1 MTDVTTATEATA
13 HDERPEE
20 LQAPAYEIF
29 IGLLAV
35 ISLFNLA
42 VSVLPFSQAQKEI
55 AAIVDRPLTVIFLLD
70 FTSRLLRSVPKR
82 RYFIEQRGWLDLL
95 GSLPSFFRL
104 FRIFRLV
111 RVTRLLGEYGFKNII
126 RSFIKNRAD
135 NALIVVLFMVLL
147 VLEFGS
153 MAVTYFE
160 QQDPSANIKTG
171 GDAVWWAFVSITTVG
186 YGDQYPVTTGG
197 RTMAFFVLATGVGLF
212 GVLSGYLANFFLAP
226 SKEEKETAPA
236 DEPLGAV
243 ATPVPDPMAQDQ
255 RAELLHMVEG
265 LQADI
270 NALQARLT
278 ERPDA
283 TGGT

>member
-1 MTDVTTATEATA
+1 MTDAAAAEPTKT
-13 HDERPEE
+13 ERPEE

-42 VSVLPFSQAQKEI
+42 VSVLPFSPIQKEI
-55 AAIVDRPLTVIFLLD
+55 AKIVDIPLTLIFLLD
-70 FTSRLLRSVPKR
+70 FTSRLLRSEPKR
-82 RYFIEQRGWLDLL
+82 VYFIEQRGWLDLL

-111 RVTRLLGEYGFKNII
+111 RVTRLLGEYGPRNVLN
-126 RSFIKNRAD
+126 SFVKNRAD
-135 NALIVVLFMVLL
+135 NALLVVLFMVLL

-153 MAVTYFE
+153 MLVSFFE
-160 QQDPSANIKTG
+160 QQDPNANIKTG

-186 YGDQYPVTTGG
+186 YGDQFPVTQGG
-197 RTMAFFVLATGVGLF
+197 RTMAVFVLATGVGLF

-226 SKEEKETAPA
+226 AREDTDETVAP
-236 DEPLGAV
+236 EPAV
-243 ATPVPDPMAQDQ
+243 PNATTTTASAEAHE
-255 RAELLHMVEG
+255 RGELLRMVDG
-265 LQADI
+265 LEADLD
-270 NALQARLT
+270 ALRARLA

-283 TGGT
+283 AGGS

>member
-1 MTDVTTATEATA
+1 MSYDPAAVEAKT
-13 HDERPEE
+13 ERPAE

-42 VSVLPFSQAQKEI
+42 VSILPFSPAQKEI
-55 AAIVDRPLTVIFLLD
+55 AKIIDVPLTLIFLLD
-70 FTSRLLRSVPKR
+70 FTSRLLRSRPKR
-82 RYFIEQRGWLDLL
+82 VYFIEQRGWLDLL

-111 RVTRLLGEYGFKNII
+111 RVTRLLGEYGVKNIV

-153 MAVTYFE
+153 MLVTFFE
-160 QQDPSANIKTG
+160 QQSPEANITTG

-197 RTMAFFVLATGVGLF
+197 RAMAFFVLATGVGLF

-226 SKEEKETAPA
+226 AAKEPEVAPEA
-236 DEPLGAV
+236 AV
-243 ATPVPDPMAQDQ
+243 AGAAAGSAAGSAAE
-255 RAELLHMVEG
+255 RAEMLRIVDG
-265 LQADI
+265 LEADI
-270 NALQARLT
+270 NALRARLA

-283 TGGT
+283 AGGT